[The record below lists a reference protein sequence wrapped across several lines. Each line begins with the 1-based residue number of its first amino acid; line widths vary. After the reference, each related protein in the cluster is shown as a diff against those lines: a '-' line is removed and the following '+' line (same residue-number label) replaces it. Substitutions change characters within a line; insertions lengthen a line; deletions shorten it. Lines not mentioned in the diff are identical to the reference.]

1 MSIWKNGKT
10 RAIAAATAV
19 VMVVAVAAVG
29 GAAQQEPQGR
39 HGGRQPFMG
48 SWFAPGPRAMAI
60 GLALRGLRE
69 LNLTDAQRN
78 SIRGAMQS
86 HRDEFKAIARD
97 AIAARSALGDAVTAD
112 TIDQNAIRA
121 LSAKVAEV
129 ELSAALLRARVHAEV
144 FALLTPEQQQKA
156 KELRENAKG
165 RIKGA
170 IARRLEP

>member
-1 MSIWKNGKT
+1 
-10 RAIAAATAV
+10 
-19 VMVVAVAAVG
+19 
-29 GAAQQEPQGR
+29 
-39 HGGRQPFMG
+39 
-48 SWFAPGPRAMAI
+48 
-60 GLALRGLRE
+60 
-69 LNLTDAQRN
+69 
-78 SIRGAMQS
+78 MQS

-170 IARRLEP
+170 IARRLEL